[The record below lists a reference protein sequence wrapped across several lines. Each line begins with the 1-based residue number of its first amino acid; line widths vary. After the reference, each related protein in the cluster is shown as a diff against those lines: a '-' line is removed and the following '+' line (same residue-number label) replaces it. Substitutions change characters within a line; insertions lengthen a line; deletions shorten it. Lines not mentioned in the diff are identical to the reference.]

1 MLTGYEVLYMKND
14 KTDFDVILYF
24 MTWGFLLGFA
34 LGSIFMYMVFILK
47 GVI

>member
-1 MLTGYEVLYMKND
+1 MKKD
-14 KTDFDVILYF
+14 GTDFDVILYF

-34 LGSIFMYMVFILK
+34 LGSIFMYMVFLLK